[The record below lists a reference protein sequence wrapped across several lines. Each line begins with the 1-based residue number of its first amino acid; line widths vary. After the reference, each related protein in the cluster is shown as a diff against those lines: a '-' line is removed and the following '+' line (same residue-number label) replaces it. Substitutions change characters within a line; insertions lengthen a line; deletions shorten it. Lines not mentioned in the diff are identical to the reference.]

1 MALYVGC
8 MVEGLAQ
15 IHVFLQVIRFSPVSY
30 HSTNN

>member
-1 MALYVGC
+1 

-15 IHVFLQVIRFSPVSY
+15 IHVFFQVLRFSPVSY